1 MDNIFPNLMLVNNDV
16 YIAENNNVKT
26 MDNAFPNLATVGD
39 TVTIK
44 LMAAL
49 ETMNN
54 AFTTLTRAGSLVL
67 HDVDNLQT
75 LGNAFQDL
83 EELNETTLVNGY
95 VGTFS
100 LIIDTNDMSNFG
112 GTALRQLRRV
122 HGKIYFGGKMSQATA
137 NYGNF
142 QQTHQ
147 YPGIEC
153 HGGVVIDGPNC
164 CQTDKAAVVT
174 FNNCTSGGNCPTWL
188 LSKPLCS

>member
-1 MDNIFPNLMLVNNDV
+1 MLVNDNV

-26 MDNAFPNLATVGD
+26 MDNAFPNLATVGH

-44 LMAAL
+44 LMAEL

-67 HDVDNLQT
+67 HDVNKLQT

-83 EELNETTLVNGY
+83 EELNETTSVNGY
-95 VGTFS
+95 GTFS
-100 LIIDTNDMSNFG
+100 LIIDTLVMSQLG
-112 GTALRQLRRV
+112 GTALRNLRRV
-122 HGKIYFGGKMSQATA
+122 TGKIYFGGKMSEGTA

-153 HGGVVIDGPNC
+153 HGGVVINGPNC
-164 CQTDKAAVVT
+164 CLSNKAADAT

-188 LSKPLCS
+188 LSKPPCT